1 MQCGQAVDRIAS
13 SVTEHIQFKRRSKNA
28 YRLYMPTIEAAICA
42 ACKELNV
49 ELNENPGCKPN
60 IAAAARRH
68 SVNYTTL
75 RNRFQGRTRAKKQK
89 KKETAQRREDKA
101 AERRRQRKNRNL

>member
-1 MQCGQAVDRIAS
+1 
-13 SVTEHIQFKRRSKNA
+13 
-28 YRLYMPTIEAAICA
+28 MPTIEAAICA

-75 RNRFQGRTRAKKQK
+75 RN
-89 KKETAQRREDKA
+89 
-101 AERRRQRKNRNL
+101 